1 MARFI
6 PLALF
11 LLLVV
16 GGGALIGIWNQG
28 GEWYASLDKPPF
40 NPPSWL
46 FSPVWTILYILI
58 AIAGWRTWMRT
69 ETGGAMSVWW
79 LQLGLNFLWSP
90 VFFSLQSPGGAL
102 LVIVPML
109 ISILGFIA
117 LTWDRDRVSALLF
130 LPYAAWVT
138 FATVLNGSI
147 WWLN

>member
-1 MARFI
+1 
-6 PLALF
+6 
-11 LLLVV
+11 
-16 GGGALIGIWNQG
+16 
-28 GEWYASLDKPPF
+28 
-40 NPPSWL
+40 
-46 FSPVWTILYILI
+46 
-58 AIAGWRTWMRT
+58 MRT